1 MGGKKK
7 KDFRKEIENFDID
20 ELRRIFEERENDD
33 DDDV

>member
-1 MGGKKK
+1 MGKKK
-7 KDFRKEIENFDID
+7 RILEKEIENFDID

>member
-1 MGGKKK
+1 MGEE